1 MQALGKGYKWSEGLG
16 GRYQLSRIRFLIANY
31 NPELVPMDERAQLF
45 NKFKEWPPNDILV
58 DIRPGYP
65 GGDYPIQ
72 GKLSL
77 RSFNEILEFIARGL
91 GEQPEFG
98 VEPDPRTGPV
108 GTNPSQTLAIV
119 ETARRPEHAAVLVQ
133 YDGRFYALEGSHDGG
148 MTDLVRWN
156 LQAFRLL
163 SQLFQMT
170 VTSQAV
176 PPPGI
181 AIAK

>member
-1 MQALGKGYKWSEGLG
+1 M
-16 GRYQLSRIRFLIANY
+16 
-31 NPELVPMDERAQLF
+31 F
-45 NKFKEWPPNDILV
+45 NKLKEWLPNDILV
-58 DIRPGYP
+58 DVRPGYP

-98 VEPDPRTGPV
+98 VEPDPRTGLI

-119 ETARRPEHAAVLVQ
+119 ESARRPEHAGVLVQ
-133 YDGRFYALEGSHDGG
+133 YDGRFYALEGPQDGG
-148 MTDLVRWN
+148 LTDLARWN

-163 SQLFQMT
+163 SQLVQMT

-176 PPPGI
+176 HPPGI
-181 AIAK
+181 VIAK